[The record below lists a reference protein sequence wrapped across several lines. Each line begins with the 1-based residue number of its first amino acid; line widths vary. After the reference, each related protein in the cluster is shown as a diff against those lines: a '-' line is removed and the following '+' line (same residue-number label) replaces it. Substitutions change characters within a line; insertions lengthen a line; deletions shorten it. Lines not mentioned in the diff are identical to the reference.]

1 MKRQMFLATAFSAA
15 LAVGVAAQTPP
26 QNPPPTGERSQAQQ
40 VTVTGCLAQAPATGT
55 TGTTGTATA
64 GSEFILKNATMGSSP
79 SSATGTSGASPSAAG
94 KSYKLVGG
102 SSSDLKD
109 NVNAKVEIRGTI
121 EKPSAAGT
129 TPPAT
134 APPAG
139 TAADR
144 DVQTLRVTSVKKIAD
159 SCQ

>member
-26 QNPPPTGERSQAQQ
+26 QTPPAGSQERSPGQ
-40 VTVTGCLAQAPATGT
+40 VTVTGCLAQAPSSATGT
-55 TGTTGTATA
+55 TGTTGTAA

-79 SSATGTSGASPSAAG
+79 SSTTGTAGAPSSAMG

-102 SSSDLKD
+102 SPSDFKD
-109 NVNAKVEIRGTI
+109 NVNAKVEIRGTV
-121 EKPSAAGT
+121 EKPSTAA
-129 TPPAT
+129 PPAT
-134 APPAG
+134 G
-139 TAADR
+139 TATDK